1 MLKFRKSL
9 AECLLRGLLL
19 VAASVVVGC
28 ASNPNASTPLGG
40 DLVTESD
47 ATDAQKLARI
57 RLELASG
64 YFEAGQTTDA
74 LDSVKQ
80 SLQFDPS
87 NADAFN
93 LRGLIYMKLNEHRLA
108 EDSFK
113 RAISLTQRN
122 GDALHNYGWHLCNQL
137 RYKEADGLFAQ
148 ALRAN
153 GYTAHAK
160 THLAAGMCQQR
171 SGMNAEAVNSYLRAY
186 EIDPGNPF
194 VGYNLSLLLYQRHDY
209 ARAEFY
215 INRLNR
221 SASANAQTY
230 WLGIKV
236 ERKLGNNTEM
246 RQLGA
251 RLQNRFPASDE
262 ARLYER
268 GQFED

>member
-1 MLKFRKSL
+1 
-9 AECLLRGLLL
+9 
-19 VAASVVVGC
+19 V
-28 ASNPNASTPLGG
+28 
-40 DLVTESD
+40 
-47 ATDAQKLARI
+47 QKLARI

-80 SLQFDPS
+80 SLQLVPNNS
-87 NADAFN
+87 DAFN
-93 LRGLIYMKLNEHRLA
+93 LRGLIYMKLNEHQLA
-108 EDSFK
+108 EESFK
-113 RAISLTQRN
+113 RAIALTARN